1 MRWISIAF
9 LCGILLLDQFSAI
22 PSWPWL
28 AAALMTGVICSRY
41 LHTACVWIAVGF
53 CWAAVDGAAYL
64 SQILPEDLERQ
75 DLLVEGRVVSLPD
88 EAASSTRFLIAVE
101 QSRMPGGEKIDFSGI
116 VKLSWRS
123 HEVRPLGGERWRL
136 KVRLRQPRGFRNP
149 GGFDYERWLFQH
161 DIVARGY
168 VRDSTDNR
176 RITGRGMTP
185 LVLRQTLRQ
194 QIAAHAPASPA
205 RAVLKAL
212 LIGDRSGLSDADW
225 QLFRATGT
233 SHLIAISGLHIG
245 LVAFMAWMLVEFL
258 WRHAGRL
265 PLLLPSPIAAAWAA
279 LFAAAA
285 YAMLAGFSIPTQR
298 ALLMTAVF
306 SFAII
311 LRRNSSSLDGVAL
324 ALLLVLMIDPRSV
337 LSAGFWLSFMAV
349 TVILLLIRR
358 YPQWGRWKMWIA
370 IQTGLFVA
378 LIPLLAFWDFPA
390 SPIGPLV
397 NLIAVPWFSFVIVPA
412 VLITAMLLAISFPG
426 AETLLTLLLKC
437 IAATLELMEV
447 AAQRSE
453 LITLSTP
460 VWWMALLAGAGALLL
475 LLGRRW
481 YWRVAGVPLS
491 LLLFWPQSTSVDNLA
506 VTVLDVGQGQ
516 SVVIETSNHTLVY
529 DLGPIF
535 PSGFNTAESV
545 VIPWLHSR
553 ARQRIDMLV
562 LSHDDNDHTGGAS
575 QFVKRMEVRRTVFG
589 QEMPQFGIPYNSCH
603 DVEPWRW
610 DGVLFRFLKP
620 PLEPVNDNDASCIL
634 LLEHPGGRIL
644 ITGDVTRRIEQS
656 LLKQY
661 GGELRADVIT
671 TPHHGSGTSSSPS
684 FVRQVGA
691 KNSIVS
697 AGWKSRYGLPK
708 ADVIQ
713 RWRKSGAEIDNTA
726 DTGALLMEWDKD
738 GRQSL
743 HRYRDDARRFW
754 NR

>member
-9 LCGILLLDQFSAI
+9 LCGILLLDQLSAI

-28 AAALMTGVICSRY
+28 AGALATGVICSRY
-41 LHTACVWIAVGF
+41 LHAACIWIAAGF

-64 SQILPEDLERQ
+64 SQLLPEELERR

-88 EAASSTRFLIAVE
+88 EDFSSTQFLFAVE
-101 QSRMPGGEKIDFSGI
+101 QSGLPDGQQIDFHGT
-116 VKLSWRS
+116 VKLSWHN
-123 HEVRPLGGERWRL
+123 HEIRPLGGERWRL

-161 DIVARGY
+161 DISARGY

-176 RITGRGMTP
+176 RVAAKGLTP

-194 QIAAHAPASPA
+194 RIADHAPASPA
-205 RAVLKAL
+205 RAVLNAL
-212 LIGDRSGLSDADW
+212 LVGDRSGLSDTEW

-245 LVAFMAWMLVEFL
+245 LVALIGWMLVEFL

-265 PLLLPSPIAAAWAA
+265 PLLLPSPLAAAWAA
-279 LFAAAA
+279 LLAAAL

-298 ALLMTAVF
+298 ALAMTAVF
-306 SFAII
+306 SVAII

-349 TVILLLIRR
+349 TMILLLLRR

-397 NLIAVPWFSFVIVPA
+397 NLVAVPWFSFVIVPA
-412 VLITAMLLAISFPG
+412 VLITAMLLTISFPG
-426 AETLLTLLLKC
+426 AETLLTLLLKS
-437 IAATLELMEV
+437 IAATLDAMEM
-447 AAQRSE
+447 AARHGE

-460 VWWMALLAGAGALLL
+460 LWWMALLAGIGVLLL
-475 LLGRRW
+475 LLGRHW
-481 YWRVAGVPLS
+481 YWRTAGLPLS
-491 LLLFWPQSTSVDNLA
+491 LLLFWPQSNSIENLA
-506 VTVLDVGQGQ
+506 LTILDVGQGQ
-516 SVVIETSNHTLVY
+516 SVVVETAGHTLVY

-545 VIPWLHSR
+545 VIPFLRSR

-575 QFVKRMEVRRTVFG
+575 RFVKRMDVRSTLFG
-589 QEMPQFGIPYNSCH
+589 QQMQQFEIPYKPCH
-603 DVEPWRW
+603 EVKPWRW
-610 DGVLFRFLKP
+610 GGVSFRFLKAS
-620 PLEPVNDNDASCIL
+620 LEPVNDNDASCIL
-634 LLEHPGGRIL
+634 LLEFHGGRIL
-644 ITGDVTRRIEQS
+644 ISGDVTRRIEQS

-661 GGELRADVIT
+661 GALLRADVVT
-671 TPHHGSGTSSSPS
+671 TPHHGSRTSSSPS
-684 FVRQVGA
+684 FVSRVGA
-691 KNSIVS
+691 TYSIVS

-708 ADVIQ
+708 DDVIQ
-713 RWRKSGAEIDNTA
+713 RWRQSGAQVENTSVA
-726 DTGALLMEWDKD
+726 GAIRMEWDRN
-738 GRQSL
+738 GMQTV
-743 HRYRDDARRFW
+743 HRYRAETRRFW

>member
-9 LCGILLLDQFSAI
+9 LCGILLLDQLSVI
-22 PSWPWL
+22 PSWPWFVV
-28 AAALMTGVICSRY
+28 AMMTGLICSRY
-41 LHTACVWIAVGF
+41 LHTACVWVALGF

-64 SQILPEDLERQ
+64 SHILPEELERQ

-88 EAASSTRFLIAVE
+88 EDSSSTRFLFAVE
-101 QSRMPGGEKIDFSGI
+101 QSSLPDGEGIDFRGI
-116 VKLSWRS
+116 VKLSWHN
-123 HEVRPLGGERWRL
+123 HEIRPHGGERWRL

-161 DIVARGY
+161 DIAARGY
-168 VRDSTDNR
+168 VRDSTDNHR
-176 RITGRGMTP
+176 VAAKGLTP
-185 LVLRQTLRQ
+185 LVMRQTLRQ
-194 QIAAHAPASPA
+194 QIADHAVASPA
-205 RAVLKAL
+205 RAVFNAL
-212 LIGDRSGLSDADW
+212 LIGDRSGLSDKEW

-245 LVAFMAWMLVEFL
+245 LVAFMVWMLVEFL
-258 WRHAGRL
+258 WRHTGRL

-279 LFAAAA
+279 LLAAAS

-311 LRRNSSSLDGVAL
+311 FRRNSSSLDAVAL

-378 LIPLLAFWDFPA
+378 LIPLLAFWGFPA

-397 NLIAVPWFSFVIVPA
+397 NLVAVPWFSFVIVPA
-412 VLITAMLLAISFPG
+412 VLITAVLLIISFPG
-426 AETLLTLLLKC
+426 AELLLTLLLKC
-437 IAATLELMEV
+437 IAATMDAMEM
-447 AAQRSE
+447 AAQQSE
-453 LITLSTP
+453 LITLSAP
-460 VWWMALLAGAGALLL
+460 VWWMALLAGVGVLLL
-475 LLGRRW
+475 LLARRW
-481 YWRVAGVPLS
+481 YWRAAGLPLS
-491 LLLFWPQSTSVDNLA
+491 LLLLWPQPNSIDNLA
-506 VTVLDVGQGQ
+506 LTVLDVGQGQ
-516 SVVIETSNHTLVY
+516 SVVIETVRHTLVY

-545 VIPWLHSR
+545 VIPYLRSR
-553 ARQRIDMLV
+553 ACQRIDMLV

-575 QFVKRMEVRRTVFG
+575 QFVKRMDVRSILFG
-589 QEMPQFGIPYNSCH
+589 QDMPQFGIPGSSCH
-603 DVEPWRW
+603 DAEPWHW
-610 DGVLFRFLKP
+610 DGVSFRFLKP
-620 PLEPVNDNDASCIL
+620 QLQPLNDNDASCIL

-644 ITGDVTRRIEQS
+644 ITGDVTRRMEQS

-661 GGELRADVIT
+661 GDLLRADVIT
-671 TPHHGSGTSSSPS
+671 TPHHGSRTSSSPA
-684 FVRQVGA
+684 FVGKVAA

-697 AGWKSRYGLPK
+697 SGWKSRYGLPK
-708 ADVIQ
+708 VDVIQ
-713 RWRKSGAEIDNTA
+713 RWRQSGAEIDNTA
-726 DTGALLMEWDKD
+726 ETGALLMEWDKN

-743 HRYRDDARRFW
+743 RRYRDEARRIW
-754 NR
+754 HR

>member
-22 PSWPWL
+22 PPWPWL
-28 AAALMTGVICSRY
+28 VAAMMAGLICSRY
-41 LHTACVWIAVGF
+41 LQTSCVWIAAGF

-75 DLLVEGRVVSLPD
+75 DLLVDGRVVSLPD
-88 EAASSTRFLIAVE
+88 ITASSTRFLFAVD
-101 QSRMPGGEKIDFSGI
+101 QSWLPDGEEIDFSGI

-123 HEVRPLGGERWRL
+123 HELQPLGGERWRL

-176 RITGRGMTP
+176 RIAGRGLTP

-194 QIAAHAPASPA
+194 RIADHAPASPA
-205 RAVLKAL
+205 RAVLNAL
-212 LIGDRSGLSDADW
+212 LIGDRGGLSDREW

-245 LVAFMAWMLVEFL
+245 LVALMAWTLVEFL
-258 WRHAGRL
+258 WRKAGRL

-279 LFAAAA
+279 LLAAAA

-311 LRRNSSSLDGVAL
+311 LRRNSSSLDGIAL

-397 NLIAVPWFSFVIVPA
+397 NLMVVPWFSFVIVPA
-412 VLITAMLLAISFPG
+412 VLITAMLLTLSFPG

-437 IAATLELMEV
+437 IAATMDAMEM
-447 AAQRSE
+447 AAQQSE

-460 VWWMALLAGAGALLL
+460 LWWMALLAGGGALLL
-475 LLGRRW
+475 LLGRCW
-481 YWRVAGVPLS
+481 YWRAAGLP
-491 LLLFWPQSTSVDNLA
+491 LLLLLILPQSDSIGNLA
-506 VTVLDVGQGQ
+506 LTVLDVGQGQ
-516 SVVIETSNHTLVY
+516 SVVIETGSHTLVY

-535 PSGFNTAESV
+535 PSGFNTAEAV
-545 VIPWLHSR
+545 VIPYLRSR

-575 QFVKRMEVRRTVFG
+575 QFVEHMDVRSTVFG
-589 QEMPQFGIPYNSCH
+589 QEMPQFGIPGSSCH

-610 DGVLFRFLKP
+610 DGVFFRFLKP

-661 GGELRADVIT
+661 DDLLRADVIT
-671 TPHHGSGTSSSPS
+671 TPHHGSGTSSSTS

-697 AGWKSRYGLPK
+697 AGWKSQYGLPK

-713 RWRKSGAEIDNTA
+713 RWRQSGAEIDNTA
-726 DTGALLMEWDKD
+726 ETGALLMEWSED

-743 HRYRDDARRFW
+743 HRYRDEARRFW
-754 NR
+754 HR

>member
-9 LCGILLLDQFSAI
+9 LCGILLLGQFSAI

-28 AAALMTGVICSRY
+28 VAALMAGLICSRY

-75 DLLVEGRVVSLPD
+75 DLFVEGRVVSLP
-88 EAASSTRFLIAVE
+88 ENAASSSRFLFAVD
-101 QSRMPGGEKIDFSGI
+101 QSWLPDGEEIDFSGL
-116 VKLSWRS
+116 VKLSWRN
-123 HEVRPLGGERWRL
+123 HETRPLGAERWRL
-136 KVRLRQPRGFRNP
+136 KIRLRQPRGFRNP
-149 GGFDYERWLFQH
+149 GGFDYERWLFQQ
-161 DIVARGY
+161 DIAARGY
-168 VRDSTDNR
+168 VRESSDNR
-176 RITGRGMTP
+176 RIEGRSLTP
-185 LVLRQTLRQ
+185 LVLRQNLRHR
-194 QIAAHAPASPA
+194 IAAQAPASPA
-205 RAVLKAL
+205 RAVLNAL
-212 LIGDRSGLSDADW
+212 LIGDRSGLSESEW

-245 LVAFMAWMLVEFL
+245 LVALMAWVLVEIL

-279 LFAAAA
+279 LFAAAI

-311 LRRNSSSLDGVAL
+311 LRRNSSSLDAVAL

-358 YPQWGRWKMWIA
+358 YPQWGRWRMWIA
-370 IQTGLFVA
+370 IQLGLFVA

-412 VLITAMLLAISFPG
+412 VLITAMLLMISFPE
-426 AETLLTLLLKC
+426 AETLLTLLLRC
-437 IAATLELMEV
+437 IAATLDLMEMT
-447 AAQRSE
+447 AQQSA
-453 LITLSTP
+453 LVTLSTP
-460 VWWMALLAGAGALLL
+460 SWWVALLAGAGALLL

-481 YWRVAGVPLS
+481 YWRVTGLPLS
-491 LLLFWPQSTSVDNLA
+491 LLLLWPHPASVDNLA
-506 VTVLDVGQGQ
+506 MTVLDVGQGQ
-516 SVVIETSNHTLVY
+516 SVVIETSNHALVY

-545 VIPWLHSR
+545 VVPYLHSR
-553 ARQRIDMLV
+553 ARRHIDILV

-575 QFVKRMEVRRTVFG
+575 QFIKRMEVHSTLFG
-589 QEMPQFGIPYNSCH
+589 QEMPQFGIPGNSCH
-603 DVEPWRW
+603 DVEPWLW
-610 DGVLFRFLKP
+610 DGVSFRFLKA

-634 LLEHPGGRIL
+634 LLTHPGGRIL
-644 ITGDVTRRIEQS
+644 VSGDVTRRIELS

-661 GGELRADVIT
+661 GDMLRADVIT
-671 TPHHGSGTSSSPS
+671 TPHHGSRTSSSLP
-684 FVRQVGA
+684 FVRQVAA

-708 ADVIQ
+708 ADVMQ
-713 RWRKSGAEIDNTA
+713 RWQQSGAQVDNTA
-726 DTGALLMEWDKD
+726 ETGAIRMEWDQN
-738 GRQSL
+738 GRQAM
-743 HRYRDDARRFW
+743 HRYRDEARRFW
-754 NR
+754 HR

>member
-22 PSWPWL
+22 PSWSWL
-28 AAALMTGVICSRY
+28 AATLVTGLLCSRY
-41 LHTACVWIAVGF
+41 LHTSCVWIAAGF

-75 DLLVEGRVVSLPD
+75 DLFVEGRVASLPD
-88 EAASSTRFLIAVE
+88 NTAPSTRFLFAVE
-101 QSRMPGGEKIDFSGI
+101 QSRLPDGEEIDFSGI

-123 HEVRPLGGERWRL
+123 HEVQPIGGERWRL
-136 KVRLRQPRGFRNP
+136 KVRMRQPRGFRNP

-168 VRDSTDNR
+168 VRDSIDNR
-176 RITGRGMTP
+176 RIAGRKLTP
-185 LVLRQTLRQ
+185 LMLRQALRQ
-194 QIAAHAPASPA
+194 QIADHAPASPA
-205 RAVLKAL
+205 RAVFNAL
-212 LIGDRSGLSDADW
+212 LIGDRSGLSDTEW

-245 LVAFMAWMLVEFL
+245 LVAFLAWMLVEFL
-258 WRHAGRL
+258 WRYAWRL

-279 LFAAAA
+279 LLAAAA

-311 LRRNSSSLDGVAL
+311 FRRNSSSLDAVAL
-324 ALLLVLMIDPRSV
+324 ALLLVLMIDPRCV

-358 YPQWGRWKMWIA
+358 YPHWDRWRMWIA

-390 SPIGPLV
+390 SPISPLI
-397 NLIAVPWFSFVIVPA
+397 NLFAVPWFSFVIVPA

-426 AETLLTLLLKC
+426 GETLLMLVLEC
-437 IAATLELMEV
+437 IAATMDVMQL
-447 AAQRSE
+447 AAQQSE
-453 LITLSTP
+453 LITFSTP
-460 VWWMALLAGAGALLL
+460 VWWMALLCGGGALLL

-481 YWRVAGVPLS
+481 YWRAAGLPLS
-491 LLLFWPQSTSVDNLA
+491 LLLFWPQSNSINNLA
-506 VTVLDVGQGQ
+506 LTVLDVGQGQ
-516 SVVIETSNHTLVY
+516 SVVVETSGHTLVY

-545 VIPWLHSR
+545 VIPFLRSHAHR
-553 ARQRIDMLV
+553 RIDMLV
-562 LSHDDNDHTGGAS
+562 LSHDDNDHTGGTS
-575 QFVKRMEVRRTVFG
+575 QFVKRLDVRSIVFG
-589 QEMPQFGIPYNSCH
+589 QEMPQFELPHKSCH
-603 DVEPWRW
+603 DVEAWQW
-610 DGVLFRFLKP
+610 DGVLFRFLKAS
-620 PLEPVNDNDASCIL
+620 LQPVNDNDASCIL

-661 GGELRADVIT
+661 GDELRADVIT
-671 TPHHGSGTSSSPS
+671 TPHHGSRTSSSS
-684 FVRQVGA
+684 YFVSQAGA

-697 AGWKSRYGLPK
+697 AGWKNRYGLPK
-708 ADVIQ
+708 ADVMQ
-713 RWRKSGAEIDNTA
+713 RWRHSGAQIDNTA
-726 DTGALLMEWDKD
+726 ETGALLVEWGEDD
-738 GRQSL
+738 RQSL
-743 HRYRDDARRFW
+743 SRYRDDARRFW
-754 NR
+754 HR

>member
-9 LCGILLLDQFSAI
+9 LSGILLLDQFSKI

-28 AAALMTGVICSRY
+28 AAAMLTGLICSKY
-41 LHTACVWIAVGF
+41 LHAACVWVALGF
-53 CWAAVDGAAYL
+53 CWAAVDGVSYL
-64 SQILPEDLERQ
+64 SQILPEALERQ
-75 DLLVEGRVVSLPD
+75 DLFVEGRVVSLPD
-88 EAASSTRFLIAVE
+88 ENFSSTKFLFAVD
-101 QSRMPGGEKIDFSGI
+101 QSGMSDGEEVDFHGV

-123 HEVRPLGGERWRL
+123 REMRPFGGERWRL

-149 GGFDYERWLFQH
+149 GGFDYERWLFQN

-168 VRDSTDNR
+168 VRDSNDNR
-176 RITGRGMTP
+176 RISGRGLTP

-194 QIAAHAPASPA
+194 QVSNHAPATPA
-205 RAVLKAL
+205 RAVFNAL
-212 LIGDRSGLSDADW
+212 LFGDRSGLDDSDW

-245 LVAFMAWMLVEFL
+245 LVALMAWMLVEFL
-258 WRHAGRL
+258 WRKAGRL

-324 ALLLVLMIDPRSV
+324 ALLLVLVIDPRSV
-337 LSAGFWLSFMAV
+337 LSAGFWLSFVAV

-358 YPQWGRWKMWIA
+358 YPQWGRWRMWIA

-390 SPIGPLV
+390 SPISPLV
-397 NLIAVPWFSFVIVPA
+397 NLIAVPWFSFVIVPG
-412 VLITAMLLAISFPG
+412 VLITAMLLAVSFPG
-426 AETLLTLLLKC
+426 ADALLMVLLKG
-437 IAATLELMEV
+437 IAATLDVMRM
-447 AAQRSE
+447 AAQQSE
-453 LITLSTP
+453 LINFSTP
-460 VWWMALLAGAGALLL
+460 VWWMALLAGSGALLL
-475 LLGRRW
+475 LLGHQW
-481 YWRVAGVPLS
+481 YWRAAGAP
-491 LLLFWPQSTSVDNLA
+491 LLLLLCWPQSGSIDNL
-506 VTVLDVGQGQ
+506 VLTVLDVGQGQ
-516 SVVIETSNHTLVY
+516 SVVIETSSHTLVY

-535 PSGFNTAESV
+535 PSGFNTAEAV
-545 VIPWLHSR
+545 VIPYLRSR
-553 ARQRIDMLV
+553 ARKHVDMLV

-575 QFVKRMEVRRTVFG
+575 QFVKRMEVRSTVFG
-589 QEMPQFGIPYNSCH
+589 QQMQQFDIPYQSCH
-603 DVEPWRW
+603 EIEPWQW
-610 DGVLFRFLKP
+610 DGISFRFLKP
-620 PLEPVNDNDASCIL
+620 LLKPLNDNDASCIL
-634 LLEHPGGRIL
+634 LLEHSGGRIL
-644 ITGDVTRRIEQS
+644 LTGDVTRRIEQS
-656 LLKQY
+656 LLRQY
-661 GGELRADVIT
+661 GDVLRADVIT
-671 TPHHGSGTSSSPS
+671 TPHHGSRTSSSPA

-708 ADVIQ
+708 DDVIQ
-713 RWRKSGAEIDNTA
+713 RWEESGAQIDNTA
-726 DTGALLMEWDKD
+726 ETGALLMEWHQD
-738 GRQSL
+738 GRKSL

>member
-101 QSRMPGGEKIDFSGI
+101 QSRMPGGAKIDFSGI

-205 RAVLKAL
+205 RAVLNAL

-516 SVVIETSNHTLVY
+516 SVVIETSSHTLVY

-726 DTGALLMEWDKD
+726 DTGALLMEWERD

>member
-28 AAALMTGVICSRY
+28 AAAMMTGLICSRY
-41 LHTACVWIAVGF
+41 LHTACVWIALGF

-88 EAASSTRFLIAVE
+88 NAASSTRFLFAVE
-101 QSRMPGGEKIDFSGI
+101 QSWMPGGEKIDFNGI

-123 HEVRPLGGERWRL
+123 HEMRPLGGERWHL

-161 DIVARGY
+161 DIAARGY
-168 VRDSTDNR
+168 VRDSSDNR
-176 RITGRGMTP
+176 RVSGRGMTP
-185 LVLRQTLRQ
+185 LVLRQALRQ
-194 QIAAHAPASPA
+194 RIADHAPASPA
-205 RAVLKAL
+205 RAVLNAL
-212 LIGDRSGLSDADW
+212 LIGDRSGLSDTEW

-245 LVAFMAWMLVEFL
+245 LVALMAWMLVEFL
-258 WRHAGRL
+258 WRKAGRL

-279 LFAAAA
+279 LLAAAA

-349 TVILLLIRR
+349 TMILLLIRR

-370 IQTGLFVA
+370 IQMGLFVA

-397 NLIAVPWFSFVIVPA
+397 NLIAVPWFSFVIVPG

-437 IAATLELMEV
+437 IAATMDAMEV
-447 AAQRSE
+447 AAQQSE
-453 LITLSTP
+453 LITLTIP
-460 VWWMALLAGAGALLL
+460 LWWMTLLAGAGALLL

-481 YWRVAGVPLS
+481 YWRVAGAPLS
-491 LLLFWPQSTSVDNLA
+491 LLLLWPQSNSIDNLA
-506 VTVLDVGQGQ
+506 LTVLDVGQGQ

-545 VIPWLHSR
+545 VIPYLRSQ

-575 QFVKRMEVRRTVFG
+575 QFVMRMDVRSTLFG
-589 QEMPQFGIPYNSCH
+589 QEMSQFEIPYKSCH

-610 DGVLFRFLKP
+610 DGVSFRFLKA

-644 ITGDVTRRIEQS
+644 ITGDVTKRIEQS
-656 LLKQY
+656 LLRQY
-661 GGELRADVIT
+661 GDALRADVIT
-671 TPHHGSGTSSSPS
+671 TPHHGSRTSSSPS
-684 FVRQVGA
+684 FVGQVSA

-713 RWRKSGAEIDNTA
+713 RWKKSGAHIDNTA
-726 DTGALLMEWDKD
+726 ETGALLMEWDKD
-738 GRQSL
+738 GRQSM

>member
-28 AAALMTGVICSRY
+28 AAVMMMGLVCSRY
-41 LHTACVWIAVGF
+41 LHAACVWIAAGF

-88 EAASSTRFLIAVE
+88 NAASSTGFLFAVE
-101 QSRMPGGEKIDFSGI
+101 QSWLPDGEEIGFNGI

-123 HEVRPLGGERWRL
+123 HEVQLLGGERWRL

-161 DIVARGY
+161 DIAARGY

-176 RITGRGMTP
+176 RIAGRGLTP

-194 QIAAHAPASPA
+194 QIADHAPASPA
-205 RAVLKAL
+205 RAVLNAL
-212 LIGDRSGLSDADW
+212 LIGDRSGLSDTEW

-245 LVAFMAWMLVEFL
+245 LVAYMAWMLVEFL
-258 WRHAGRL
+258 WRKAGRL
-265 PLLLPSPIAAAWAA
+265 PLLLPSPIAGAWAA
-279 LFAAAA
+279 LMAAAL

-311 LRRNSSSLDGVAL
+311 FRRNSSSLDAVAL

-358 YPQWGRWKMWIA
+358 YPQWGRWRMWIA

-412 VLITAMLLAISFPG
+412 VLITAMLLAVSFPG
-426 AETLLTLLLKC
+426 AETLLMLVLKC
-437 IAATLELMEV
+437 IAATMDV
-447 AAQRSE
+447 MQMAAKQSE
-453 LITLSTP
+453 LVTLSTP
-460 VWWMALLAGAGALLL
+460 LWWMALLAGAGVLLL
-475 LLGRRW
+475 LLGRCW
-481 YWRVAGVPLS
+481 YWRAAGVPLS
-491 LLLFWPQSTSVDNLA
+491 LLLFWPQSTSIDNLA
-506 VTVLDVGQGQ
+506 VALLDVGQGQ
-516 SVVIETSNHTLVY
+516 SVVIETSSHTLVY

-545 VIPWLHSR
+545 VIPYLRNR

-575 QFVKRMEVRRTVFG
+575 QFVKRMDVRSTVFG
-589 QEMPQFGIPYNSCH
+589 QEMTQFGIPHKSCH

-610 DGVLFRFLKP
+610 DDVSFRFLKA

-661 GGELRADVIT
+661 GELLRADVIT
-671 TPHHGSGTSSSPS
+671 TPHHGSRTSSSPS
-684 FVRQVGA
+684 FVRRVAA

-708 ADVIQ
+708 ADVMQ
-713 RWRKSGAEIDNTA
+713 RWRQQGAQIDNTA
-726 DTGALLMEWDKD
+726 EAGALLMEWDKD

-743 HRYRDDARRFW
+743 RRYRDDARRFW

>member
-64 SQILPEDLERQ
+64 SHILPEELERQ

-88 EAASSTRFLIAVE
+88 EDFSSTRFLLAVE
-101 QSRMPGGEKIDFSGI
+101 RSWLPDGEEIGFSGI

-136 KVRLRQPRGFRNP
+136 KVRLR
-149 GGFDYERWLFQH
+149 QH

-205 RAVLKAL
+205 RAVLNAL
-212 LIGDRSGLSDADW
+212 LIGDRSGLTNEDW
-225 QLFRATGT
+225 KLFKHTGT
-233 SHLIAISGLHIG
+233 NHLIAISGLHIG

-447 AAQRSE
+447 AAQQSE

-516 SVVIETSNHTLVY
+516 SVVIETSSHTLVY

-589 QEMPQFGIPYNSCH
+589 QEMPQFEIPHKSCH

>member
-9 LCGILLLDQFSAI
+9 LCGILLLDQFFAI

-28 AAALMTGVICSRY
+28 AAAMLTGLICSRY
-41 LHTACVWIAVGF
+41 LHAACVWIAAGF

-64 SQILPEDLERQ
+64 SQILPEELERQ

-88 EAASSTRFLIAVE
+88 NAESSTRFLFAVE
-101 QSRMPGGEKIDFSGI
+101 QSWLPDGEEIGFNGI

-123 HEVRPLGGERWRL
+123 QEMRPLGGERWRL

-161 DIVARGY
+161 DVAARGY
-168 VRDSTDNR
+168 VRDSSDNR
-176 RITGRGMTP
+176 RVFGRGLTP
-185 LVLRQTLRQ
+185 LVLRQSLRQ
-194 QIAAHAPASPA
+194 QIADHAPASPA
-205 RAVLKAL
+205 RAVLNAL
-212 LIGDRSGLSDADW
+212 LIGDRSGLSDREW

-245 LVAFMAWMLVEFL
+245 LVALMAWMLVEFL

-311 LRRNSSSLDGVAL
+311 FRRNSSSLDGVAL
-324 ALLLVLMIDPRSV
+324 ALLLVLIIDPRSV

-349 TVILLLIRR
+349 TMILLLIRR

-412 VLITAMLLAISFPG
+412 VLITAMLLAVSFPG
-426 AETLLTLLLKC
+426 AETLLMLLLKC
-437 IAATLELMEV
+437 IAATMDV
-447 AAQRSE
+447 MQMAAQQSE

-460 VWWMALLAGAGALLL
+460 LWWIALLAGGGALLL

-481 YWRVAGVPLS
+481 YWRAAGLPLS
-491 LLLFWPQSTSVDNLA
+491 LLLLWPQSAGIGNLA

-516 SVVIETSNHTLVY
+516 AVIVETSSHTLVY

-545 VIPWLHSR
+545 VIPYLRSR

-562 LSHDDNDHTGGAS
+562 LSHDDNDHTGGAL
-575 QFVKRMEVRRTVFG
+575 QFVKRMDVRSTVFG
-589 QEMPQFGIPYNSCH
+589 QEMPQFGMPYKSCH
-603 DVEPWRW
+603 AVEPWRW
-610 DGVLFRFLKP
+610 DGVSFRFLKA
-620 PLEPVNDNDASCIL
+620 PLQPVNDNDASCIL

-656 LLKQY
+656 LLQQY
-661 GGELRADVIT
+661 GDELRADVIT
-671 TPHHGSGTSSSPS
+671 TPHHGSRTSSSPA
-684 FVRQVGA
+684 FIRMVAA

-713 RWRKSGAEIDNTA
+713 RWQKSGAQIDNTA
-726 DTGALLMEWDKD
+726 ETGALLMEWDRD
-738 GRQSL
+738 GKQSL
-743 HRYRDDARRFW
+743 RRYRDDARRFW

>member
-41 LHTACVWIAVGF
+41 LHAACVWIAIGF

-64 SQILPEDLERQ
+64 LQILPEDLERQ

-88 EAASSTRFLIAVE
+88 ENFSSTRFLFAVE

-205 RAVLKAL
+205 RAVLNAL
-212 LIGDRSGLSDADW
+212 LIGDRSGLSDVEW

-279 LFAAAA
+279 LLAAAA

-311 LRRNSSSLDGVAL
+311 FRRNSSSLDGVAL

-437 IAATLELMEV
+437 IAATMDAMEV
-447 AAQRSE
+447 AAQQSE

-491 LLLFWPQSTSVDNLA
+491 LLLFWPQPASVDNLA

-516 SVVIETSNHTLVY
+516 SVVIETSSHTLVY

-545 VIPWLHSR
+545 VIPYLRSR

-575 QFVKRMEVRRTVFG
+575 QFVKRMDVRSTLFG
-589 QEMPQFGIPYNSCH
+589 QEMLQFGIPYNSCH

-610 DGVLFRFLKP
+610 DGVLFRFLKA

-661 GGELRADVIT
+661 GDELRADVIT

-708 ADVIQ
+708 TDVIQ
-713 RWRKSGAEIDNTA
+713 RWRKSGAQIDNTA
-726 DTGALLMEWDKD
+726 ETGALLMEWDKD

-743 HRYRDDARRFW
+743 RRYRDEARRFW